1 MSGASSS
8 ARPPAISAI
17 VEGTSG
23 DPFAV
28 LGRHDITLNSQPAVV
43 FRTLQPG
50 AVGVE
55 LVTKSG
61 VWPMT
66 RLEGGLFEVVL
77 PADSGNSLS
86 REYSFRIR
94 DGHKTREVHDPYRFG
109 QLLA

>member
-8 ARPPAISAI
+8 ARTSAISAL
-17 VEGTSG
+17 VEGTSD

-28 LGRHDITLNSQPAVV
+28 LGRHDTALNGQPAVV

-55 LVTKSG
+55 LATQSG
-61 VWPMT
+61 VWTMT
-66 RLEGGLFEVVL
+66 LLAGGLFEVVL
-77 PADSGNSLS
+77 PSDPGNSLN

-94 DGHKTREVHDPYRFG
+94 NGHTTREIQDPYRFG